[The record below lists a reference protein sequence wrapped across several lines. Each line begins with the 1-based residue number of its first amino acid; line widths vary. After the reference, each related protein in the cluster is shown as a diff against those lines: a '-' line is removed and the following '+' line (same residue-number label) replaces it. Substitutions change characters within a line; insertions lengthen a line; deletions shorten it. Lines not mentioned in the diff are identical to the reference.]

1 MSPKEFPY
9 KELTYKIIGCAM
21 EVHKE
26 LGFGFLEAVYE
37 EALARELQREGLKFK
52 RQQRLPIFYKAE
64 HIKDYEADFVVE
76 DKVLVELK
84 ASKKFTKIDQ
94 AQLHNYLKA
103 TGIKIGLIF
112 NFGLPSL
119 EYKRVIR

>member
-37 EALARELQREGLKFK
+37 EALAREFQRGSLKFK

-64 HIKDYEADFVVE
+64 HIKNYEADFVVE

-84 ASKKFTKIDQ
+84 ASKKLTKIDQ